1 MEVGVLPDVS
11 AGSRVP
17 PDDYVA
23 DGLSVVILD
32 DLFPNMIV
40 GDKANHPWPYLR
52 REVPHNWYC
61 DRRYPEVGFLNRD
74 EVMLIY
80 NLALQFSG
88 KPGLEIGCWMGW
100 STCHLA
106 LAGLRLDV
114 FDPVLANSA
123 QEASVRD
130 ALEGAGVS
138 DRVRLFRSRS
148 PQAVEQLAR
157 ARGERWNFFF
167 IDGDH
172 DAPAPE
178 QDARICLQY
187 AADDALFVFHDLV
200 SPDVEKGLAVLSEV
214 GFKTMIY
221 ETMQIVGIAW
231 RGNVTPVRHRPDRKH
246 EWSLPRHLLKY
257 PVAGETPGIRYERM
271 AGLLQ
276 IAEKEAEMR
285 DARIVEFTE
294 DVLAA
299 QEELALKDARI
310 AEITAKVDQ
319 LDELIGTRDQEIAR
333 LRDEIAER
341 SRSLLSLEN
350 KIVGANTE
358 LDKTRAALRESAER
372 SRSLDGR
379 VNELSAALTEM
390 ESTIKGL
397 QGRIVHMRRS
407 YSWILTSPLREM
419 RRAGI
424 RLGQYC
430 RRTKGA
436 AISERSQPRTVRPKN
451 LRNIVSR
458 FVMLR
463 RSPLMNRS
471 YYKRAY
477 PDATESRLGRFWHY
491 LTVGASELR
500 QPSALFDPRWY
511 LERNPDVAAAGHDPV
526 LHYLKTG
533 WKQRRNPHPLFDVNY
548 YLNSNPD
555 VEKAGVEPLS
565 HYIREGG
572 RQGRNPNRMFDSAW
586 YLSQHAEVADSIL
599 NPLEHYVTIGAS
611 KNYDPHPLFD
621 SAFYLQRKPELSG
634 KGTNP
639 LADYL
644 AHAPGDAYNPEP
656 LQDFSFDRGVCIVT
670 PDFVGPIGNGGIG
683 TACYHYA
690 LALANSGHQVTVLFS
705 EQISRGQ
712 ANHWRRHYAGMGIAF
727 LSLGDLP
734 TLPHFVYGNTWFLE
748 RSQRILN
755 FLTER
760 AFEVVHFQDWKAN
773 GFWPIRAK
781 RLGCAL
787 QNSVLTVMMHSS
799 TKWIDQGMEEFPR
812 DAAMQARL
820 VYCETY
826 CMRYCDLL
834 LSPSRHMFDWAEENS
849 ITLAENRMLVPYVN
863 GDAVAATG
871 DSEAEPDLDHLIFF
885 GRLETRKGLHVFA
898 DALRLLKKTQP
909 EDLPR
914 KVSLLGKHATVNR
927 LSSETFLEALA
938 VDLPEIEFAVIND
951 LDRLQAI
958 AHIKRARGLVVM
970 PSILD
975 NCPLTVIECIQH
987 KIPFLAGA
995 TGGIPEMVD
1004 DRALFHPNA
1013 SELGK
1018 LLGARRQREY
1028 RNLSHK
1034 YSPEVARE
1042 RWLAVHKTYRLAN
1055 ESPGD
1060 TSKPRICVCIPFYNH
1075 GQYLRRLIRS
1085 FQEQVYPF
1093 FEVIVI
1099 DDGSTGD
1106 SAIEFEHVARA
1117 CGDSRFRFESSANQ
1131 GPGAARNWAASLSTA
1146 EYLMFFD
1153 ADNLPKDETFISRLV
1168 AAIKTSDADC
1178 MTVPY
1183 DLVDQDCMQ
1192 PSERDILCAYRPMG
1206 GCVEGGFFEN
1216 IFGDTTMIVRRS
1228 VFDALGGFSRKRD
1241 SWEDHEFLLNLCLK
1255 GYKLEV
1261 YPQSLLYYRTSQ
1273 NGRYRSSN
1281 DYRNFENLM
1290 AQLAEAP
1297 QPVLLDIVKNVAL
1310 PMILESRQ

>member
-40 GDKANHPWPYLR
+40 GDKANHPWRYLR

-74 EVMLIY
+74 EVMLLY

-106 LAGLRLDV
+106 LAGLQLDV
-114 FDPVLANSA
+114 IDPVLADSEH
-123 QEASVRD
+123 EASVRD

-172 DAPAPE
+172 EAPAPE

-200 SPDVEKGLAVLSEV
+200 SPDVEKGLAVLSEA

-231 RGNVTPVRHRPDRKH
+231 RGNVTPVRHLPDPAH

-257 PVAGETPGIRYERM
+257 PVAGESPSIRSERM
-271 AGLLQ
+271 AGLLR
-276 IAEKEAEMR
+276 IAE
-285 DARIVEFTE
+285 
-294 DVLAA
+294 
-299 QEELALKDARI
+299 QELALKDARI
-310 AEITAKVDQ
+310 TEAAQAALVTARELALKEAGIAEITAKVDEFDK
-319 LDELIGTRDQEIAR
+319 LVSTRDGEIAR

-341 SRSLLSLEN
+341 SRSFLSLEN
-350 KIVGANTE
+350 KIVGADTE

-390 ESTIKGL
+390 KSTIKGL
-397 QGRIVHMRRS
+397 QGRIVRMRRS
-407 YSWILTSPLREM
+407 YSWILTSPLREI

-424 RLGQYC
+424 KLGRYC

-436 AISERSQPRTVRPKN
+436 AISERSQPRTVRPGN
-451 LRNIVSR
+451 LRNTVRR
-458 FVMLR
+458 FVILR

-477 PDATESRLGRFWHY
+477 PDAADSRLGRFWHY

-511 LERNPDVAAAGHDPV
+511 LERNPDVAAAGSDPL
-526 LHYLKTG
+526 LHYLKVG
-533 WKQRRNPHPLFDVNY
+533 WKQRRNPHPLFDVDY

-555 VEKAGVEPLS
+555 VEKAGLEPLS
-565 HYIREGG
+565 HYIREGA
-572 RQGRNPNRMFDSAW
+572 RQGRNPNKMFDSAW

-599 NPLEHYVTIGAS
+599 NPLEHYVTIGAF

-621 SAFYLQRKPELSG
+621 SAFYLQRKPELSA
-634 KGTNP
+634 KGINP

-644 AHAPGDAYNPEP
+644 AHGPGDAYNPEP

-670 PDFVGPIGNGGIG
+670 PDFVGPISNGGIG

-690 LALANSGHQVTVLFS
+690 LTLANSGHQVTVLFS

-734 TLPHFVYGNTWFLE
+734 TLPHFVYGNTWVLE
-748 RSQRILN
+748 RSQRILD

-760 AFEVVHFQDWKAN
+760 AFDVVHFQDWKAN

-787 QNSVLTVMMHSS
+787 QNSFLTVMMHSS

-826 CMRYCDLL
+826 CMRYCDLV
-834 LSPSRHMFDWAEENS
+834 LSPSQHMFDWAEANS
-849 ITLAENRMLVPYVN
+849 ITLAENRMLVPYVDS
-863 GDAVAATG
+863 DAVAAAG
-871 DSEAEPDLDHLIFF
+871 DSEVEPDLDHLIFF

-898 DALRLLKKTQP
+898 DALRFLKNTQP
-909 EDLPR
+909 EGLPR
-914 KVSLLGKHATVNR
+914 TVSLLGKHAMVNGAP
-927 LSSETFLEALA
+927 SEKFLEKLA
-938 VDLPEIEFAVIND
+938 ADLPEIEFTVINN

-958 AHIKRARGLVVM
+958 DHIRHARGLVVI

-975 NCPLTVIECIQH
+975 NCPLAVIECIEH
-987 KIPFLAGA
+987 KIPFLAAA

-1004 DRALFHPNA
+1004 DRTLFHPNA

-1018 LLGARRQREY
+1018 RLGARRQLEY

-1034 YSPEVARE
+1034 YAAEPARE
-1042 RWLAVHKTYRLAN
+1042 RWLTLHKNYQLAN
-1055 ESPGD
+1055 KSAAD
-1060 TSKPRICVCIPFYNH
+1060 TSQPRICVCIPFYNH
-1075 GQYLRRLIRS
+1075 GQYLKRLIGS
-1085 FQEQVYPF
+1085 FQEQAYPS

-1106 SAIEFEHVARA
+1106 SAIEFERVASA
-1117 CGDSRFRFESSANQ
+1117 CGDSRFRFESSSNQ
-1131 GPGAARNWAASLSTA
+1131 GPGAARNRAASMSSA
-1146 EYLMFFD
+1146 EYLIFFD
-1153 ADNLPKDETFISRLV
+1153 ADNLPKDGTFIQRL
-1168 AAIKTSDADC
+1168 AGAIKTSEADC
-1178 MTVPY
+1178 VTVPY
-1183 DLVDQDCMQ
+1183 DLIDQGCME
-1192 PSERDILCAYRPMG
+1192 PSERDILSAYRPMG

-1216 IFGDTTMIVRRS
+1216 VFGDTTMIVRRA
-1228 VFDALGGFSRKRD
+1228 VFEALGGFSRQRD

-1255 GYKLEV
+1255 EYRLEV

-1273 NGRYRSSN
+1273 NGRYRSSSH
-1281 DYRNFENLM
+1281 YRNFENLM
-1290 AQLAEAP
+1290 AQLAQAP

-1310 PMILESRQ
+1310 PMILESRR